1 MPCPTVHHDPGGSA
15 GMRHC
20 LSAFVSYGKQG
31 RDPYEL
37 IDQPL
42 PFIARQTAGVGT
54 QWRATFNRSSAST
67 VVNDEYTSN
76 TFTFGSAEWLV
87 PPNYEPRVL
96 ETRVVFVHGGSADT
110 PAVEPVHCS
119 EGGANCSYYTYTGF
133 TSRLSNWTQL
143 PVLAF
148 DFPTEPVAPWPSNI
162 RHVLEYLHHALLH
175 GPRGGGRAGGL
186 ILVADSEGSLV
197 AMQAVTAVLDASLR
211 TLMGYGA
218 TLANPSRWLR
228 RIVLSSPVVD
238 VECTTASFA
247 WNCCVRHG
255 LDPSRTRTF
264 CARALCRLACPL
276 FIWSSYG
283 CMADPFAL
291 GSVPSSLQAG
301 TRQAAAEIPTLG
313 CARTWQ
319 PQARSSRRA

>member
-1 MPCPTVHHDPGGSA
+1 MMACPSVHHDPGGSA

-20 LSAFVSYGKQG
+20 LSAFVSYGAHG

-42 PFIARQTAGVGT
+42 PFIARQAAGVGT

-67 VVNDEYTSN
+67 IVNDEYTSD
-76 TFTFGSAEWLV
+76 TFSFGSAEWLV
-87 PPNYEPRVL
+87 PPHYEPVDL
-96 ETRVVFVHGGSADT
+96 ETRVVFIHGGSADT
-110 PAVEPVHCS
+110 PAVEPVHC
-119 EGGANCSYYTYTGF
+119 GHANCSYYTYAGF

-148 DFPTEPVAPWPSNI
+148 DFPTEPVAPWPSMV
-162 RHVLEYLHHALLH
+162 RHALEYLHYALLH
-175 GPRGGGRAGGL
+175 GPQGAGRAGGL

-218 TLANPSRWLR
+218 ALANPSRWLR

-247 WNCCVRHG
+247 WNCASAAASATASPPASYS
-255 LDPSRTRTF
+255 LP
-264 CARALCRLACPL
+264 RLPFMGMAT
-276 FIWSSYG
+276 
-283 CMADPFAL
+283 ADPFVT
-291 GSVPSSLQAG
+291 GSVPSVPSMSCRLERDE
-301 TRQAAAEIPTLG
+301 RQRRSRHWG
-313 CARTWQ
+313 ARTW
-319 PQARSSRRA
+319 RA